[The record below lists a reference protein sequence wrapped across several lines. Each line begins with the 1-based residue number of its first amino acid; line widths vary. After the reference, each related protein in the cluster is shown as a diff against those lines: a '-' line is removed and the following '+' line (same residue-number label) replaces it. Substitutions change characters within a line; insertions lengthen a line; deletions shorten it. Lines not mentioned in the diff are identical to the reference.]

1 MSRRAAIM
9 PGVNGRL
16 ARVRWPMKRYSK
28 KSRRHIKPAVVLDLF
43 SCRIP
48 GWAISAR
55 MTSDLVLD
63 ALQQART
70 DIFFYIEAFYN
81 RQRRHSTL
89 GYVSPAAH
97 EAAYYQHQLALT

>member
-1 MSRRAAIM
+1 KMEWVHHVVYETRA
-9 PGVNGRL
+9 
-16 ARVRWPMKRYSK
+16 
-28 KSRRHIKPAVVLDLF
+28 
-43 SCRIP
+43 
-48 GWAISAR
+48 
-55 MTSDLVLD
+55 
-63 ALQQART
+63 QART